1 MYMSSEQE
9 IHKLFKDLLQGPLTS
24 KGGSRGKKGGDQNPF
39 IRFLMMMIL
48 GTALVSGNTYLGDV
62 TGIMAMMRPYMQ
74 YFVAMMMYDGTW
86 EGAESCSAPLTS
98 FLYPADVHACTVGA
112 ETSSSILLAM
122 TVGIL
127 GTALTSVVQSRSQQ
141 SGTPDN
147 ETILALTNGGEHL
160 QLAGPARPPATD
172 PRVGLEL
179 LQAIGNGVQLDGSG
193 RINTI
198 RVTPELRQSIAN
210 IAMDLSKTLSA
221 QYGMSEEDAMKQL
234 QDAVSAGQLPL
245 IAPGQGLLVLANEGG
260 RRRRKRTRRRRPQ
273 AKKRVKRS
281 RRRRRRS

>member
-1 MYMSSEQE
+1 MSSEQE

>member
-1 MYMSSEQE
+1 RPRLPHGNLRNLENSVTIMYMSSEQE

-24 KGGSRGKKGGDQNPF
+24 KGGSRGKKGGDQNF
-39 IRFLMMMIL
+39 LIRFLMMMIL

-62 TGIMAMMRPYMQ
+62 TGIMAVMRPYMQ

-86 EGAESCSAPLTS
+86 AGAASCDAPLTS

-147 ETILALTNGGEHL
+147 ETILALTNGGE
-160 QLAGPARPPATD
+160 
-172 PRVGLEL
+172 
-179 LQAIGNGVQLDGSG
+179 
-193 RINTI
+193 
-198 RVTPELRQSIAN
+198 
-210 IAMDLSKTLSA
+210 
-221 QYGMSEEDAMKQL
+221 
-234 QDAVSAGQLPL
+234 
-245 IAPGQGLLVLANEGG
+245 
-260 RRRRKRTRRRRPQ
+260 
-273 AKKRVKRS
+273 
-281 RRRRRRS
+281 

>member
-24 KGGSRGKKGGDQNPF
+24 KGGSRGKKGGDQNLF
-39 IRFLMMMIL
+39 IRFLTMMIL

-86 EGAESCSAPLTS
+86 AKSASCNAPLTS

-179 LQAIGNGVQLDGSG
+179 LQAIGNGIQLDGSG
-193 RINTI
+193 GGTI
-198 RVTPELRQSIAN
+198 RLTLELQQSIMNLA
-210 IAMDLSKTLSA
+210 IDLSDTLST
-221 QYGMSEEDAMKQL
+221 QYGMRKDEAMRQI
-234 QDAVSAGQLPL
+234 QDAVSANHLPM
-245 IAPGQGLLVLANEGG
+245 IASGQGPLALLNKGG